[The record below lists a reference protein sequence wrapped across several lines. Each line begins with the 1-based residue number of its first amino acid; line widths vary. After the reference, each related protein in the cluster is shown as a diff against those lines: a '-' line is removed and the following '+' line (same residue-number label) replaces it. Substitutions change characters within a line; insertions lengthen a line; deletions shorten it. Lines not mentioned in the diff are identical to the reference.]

1 MFRVAICDSDLFIID
16 EISDIVHRLLRNKN
30 YFCEL
35 ETFQTVDELEYVF
48 TSKPFSLI
56 IIDMDLKGSHR
67 FIKNVRR
74 LKKNTGII
82 LTSGE
87 DTFWHYG
94 YEIHAIS
101 FIVKPLSEKRM
112 ENAVLRSIKYVM
124 TRDCLIG
131 IKDYSGKSYSVSP
144 AEIVY
149 VDIIDKNIT
158 LHLTDKSEITYKGTL
173 SDVSN
178 KLTEPFL
185 RCHNSY
191 IVNMDY
197 IDYYKRYEFILKDE
211 TQVRISKQQ
220 YKKILRDF
228 EWYKTNRFF

>member
-16 EISDIVHRLLRNKN
+16 EISDIVHRLLRKKN

-173 SDVSN
+173 SDVSD

-197 IDYYKRYEFILKDE
+197 ISSILNNTICLKNGIKLNIN
-211 TQVRISKQQ
+211 R
-220 YKKILRDF
+220 RR
-228 EWYKTNRFF
+228 YKTLFIKYMHYKFK

>member
-1 MFRVAICDSDLFIID
+1 
-16 EISDIVHRLLRNKN
+16 
-30 YFCEL
+30 
-35 ETFQTVDELEYVF
+35 
-48 TSKPFSLI
+48 
-56 IIDMDLKGSHR
+56 
-67 FIKNVRR
+67 
-74 LKKNTGII
+74 
-82 LTSGE
+82 
-87 DTFWHYG
+87 
-94 YEIHAIS
+94 
-101 FIVKPLSEKRM
+101 
-112 ENAVLRSIKYVM
+112 M

-173 SDVSN
+173 SDVSD

-197 IDYYKRYEFILKDE
+197 IDY
-211 TQVRISKQQ
+211 
-220 YKKILRDF
+220 
-228 EWYKTNRFF
+228 